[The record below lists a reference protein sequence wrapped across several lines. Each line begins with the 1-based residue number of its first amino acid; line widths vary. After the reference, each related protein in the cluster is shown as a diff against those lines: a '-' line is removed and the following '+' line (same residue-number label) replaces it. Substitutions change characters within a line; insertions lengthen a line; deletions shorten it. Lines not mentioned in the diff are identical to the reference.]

1 MPSPSNIEIFL
12 SPTEIRFAN
21 VVATDRQLENLDKD
35 RDPEGRPEELGWL
48 RHFEG
53 ACGECAVAQWAG
65 VYWNGNLG
73 KLKAAD
79 VGRWEVK
86 ATAKHNRRLLVQKP
100 KLVMERAYI
109 LVTGIAPNLIIR
121 GWAWGY
127 EVGQEK
133 YWDNPVG
140 DRPAFFMPQDALRPM
155 QKSKKEIVLGG

>member
-1 MPSPSNIEIFL
+1 MPSNIEIML
-12 SPTEIRFAN
+12 SPTEIRFAA
-21 VVATDRQLENLDKD
+21 VVAVDRQLDNLKEG

-65 VYWNGNLG
+65 IYWNGNLG
-73 KLKAAD
+73 KLKATD

-86 ATAKHNRRLLVQKP
+86 ATARNNGRLLVPKA

-109 LVTGIAPNLIIR
+109 LVTGIAPNLMIR
-121 GWAWGY
+121 GWAWGA

-133 YWDNPVG
+133 YWG
-140 DRPAFFMPQDALRPM
+140 DPGTGRPCFMMPQNDLRAM
-155 QKSKKEIVLGG
+155 KKSEKEIVLGG